1 MAVPQNSHE
10 CNKEMFIVYTTYT
23 HIHAHTKVLQLTS
36 DIKGV
41 HRELAVGAE
50 RHSDLQQKSEA
61 QLRQVQVSSLFM
73 YIYSNIPYLED
84 VTVGMVASVD
94 RWWQAHRQGGLKG
107 GSVKPP
113 FWPPNDFI
121 HSLTICQWSTSL
133 TGIENERCPNEF
145 GFCYAP
151 CFFFLWRTNG

>member
-1 MAVPQNSHE
+1 M
-10 CNKEMFIVYTTYT
+10 
-23 HIHAHTKVLQLTS
+23 TS
-36 DIKGV
+36 DIEGV

-94 RWWQAHRQGGLKG
+94 RWWQAHRQGGLN
-107 GSVKPP
+107 PP
-113 FWPPNDFI
+113 FGLQMILYTPLQFVNGPLA
-121 HSLTICQWSTSL
+121 SLALKITAVQMSL
-133 TGIENERCPNEF
+133 VSAMHPV
-145 GFCYAP
+145 
-151 CFFFLWRTNG
+151 FFFMED

>member
-23 HIHAHTKVLQLTS
+23 HIHTHTHTKVLQLTS
-36 DIKGV
+36 DIEGV

-61 QLRQVQVSSLFM
+61 QLRQVQVSLSFYV

-84 VTVGMVASVD
+84 VTVGRVASVD

-107 GSVKPP
+107 
-113 FWPPNDFI
+113 
-121 HSLTICQWSTSL
+121 
-133 TGIENERCPNEF
+133 F
-145 GFCYAP
+145 GQTP
-151 CFFFLWRTNG
+151 LLSSK